1 MLTLVTTAP
10 QRTPQRTP
18 QPERTRAM
26 RTRLMQATIDCLIER
41 GWAGTTTT
49 LVSEVAGVSRGAQ
62 LHHFHTKHELVVAS
76 LEHLS
81 EQMTAELQRRHDQA
95 TRGKQRS
102 TRSVLTMLADYYTS
116 DLFVASLELWVA
128 ARTDEPLREI
138 VRPMERRWGREE
150 HELAVA
156 MLAADDS
163 DRPTR
168 ALVQAT
174 LDMLRGFGLA
184 NTLSDDTR
192 RRNAILAEWSTI
204 FDATARR
211 TTTIGRSR

>member
-1 MLTLVTTAP
+1 MTTAV
-10 QRTPQRTP
+10 QRTP

-26 RTRLMQATIDCLIER
+26 RTRLMQATIDCLVER

-49 LVSEVAGVSRGAQ
+49 LVSKRAGVSRGAQ
-62 LHHFHTKHELVVAS
+62 LHHFPSKRELVVAS

-81 EQMTAELQRRHDQA
+81 GQLTAELQRRHDKA
-95 TRGKQRS
+95 TGGKPRS

-128 ARTDEPLREI
+128 ARTDEQLHD
-138 VRPMERRWGREE
+138 VVLPMERRWGREE

-156 MLAADDS
+156 MLTADDT
-163 DRPTR
+163 DATTR
-168 ALVQAT
+168 ALIQAT

-184 NTLSDDTR
+184 NTLSDDSR
-192 RRNAILAEWSTI
+192 RRSRILAEWSKV

-211 TTTIGRSR
+211 TGSAGGRR

>member
-1 MLTLVTTAP
+1 MLASVTTVS
-10 QRTPQRTP
+10 QRTT

-26 RTRLMQATIDCLIER
+26 RGRLMQATVDCLIER
-41 GWAGTTTT
+41 GWSGTTTT
-49 LVSEVAGVSRGAQ
+49 LVSKRAGVSRGAQ
-62 LHHFHTKHELVVAS
+62 LHHFPSKRELVVAS

-81 EQMTAELQRRHDQA
+81 EQLTAALQGRHDQA
-95 TRGKQRS
+95 THGRRRS
-102 TRSVLTMLADYYTS
+102 TRSVLTLLADYYTS

-128 ARTDEPLREI
+128 ARTDEQLHE
-138 VRPMERRWGREE
+138 VVLPMERRWGRQE

-156 MLAADDS
+156 MLGADDA
-163 DRPTR
+163 DLPTR

-184 NTLSDDTR
+184 NTLSDDSR
-192 RRNAILAEWSTI
+192 RRSRILAEWSKI

-211 TTTIGRSR
+211 TETTGRQR

>member
-1 MLTLVTTAP
+1 MLASVTTAH
-10 QRTPQRTP
+10 QRIP

-49 LVSEVAGVSRGAQ
+49 LVSERAGVSRGAQ
-62 LHHFHTKHELVVAS
+62 LHHFPSKRELVVAS
-76 LEHLS
+76 VEHLS
-81 EQMTAELQRRHDQA
+81 EQLTAELQRRHDQA
-95 TRGKQRS
+95 TRGRRRS

-128 ARTDEPLREI
+128 ARTDEQLHD
-138 VRPMERRWGREE
+138 VVLPMERRWGRQE

-156 MLAADDS
+156 MLGADDAHLA
-163 DRPTR
+163 TR

-184 NTLSDDTR
+184 NTLSDDSR
-192 RRNAILAEWSTI
+192 RRSRILAEWSKI
-204 FDATARR
+204 FDASARR
-211 TTTIGRSR
+211 TGTAGSPR

>member
-1 MLTLVTTAP
+1 MLALVTTAP
-10 QRTPQRTP
+10 QRIP

-49 LVSEVAGVSRGAQ
+49 LVSDRAGVSRGAQ
-62 LHHFHTKHELVVAS
+62 LHHFPSKRELVVAS

-81 EQMTAELQRRHDQA
+81 EQLTAELQRRHDQA
-95 TRGKQRS
+95 TRGKRRS

-128 ARTDEPLREI
+128 ARTDEQLHD
-138 VRPMERRWGREE
+138 VVLPMERRWGREE
-150 HELAVA
+150 HDLAVA
-156 MLAADDS
+156 MLGADDA
-163 DRPTR
+163 DPPTR

-184 NTLSDDTR
+184 NTLSDDSR
-192 RRNAILAEWSTI
+192 RRTRILGEWSKI
-204 FDATARR
+204 FDASARR
-211 TTTIGRSR
+211 TGTAGSRR

>member
-1 MLTLVTTAP
+1 MLAPVTTAV
-10 QRTPQRTP
+10 QRTP

-26 RTRLMQATIDCLIER
+26 RTRLMQATIDCLVER

-49 LVSEVAGVSRGAQ
+49 LVSKRAGVSRGAQ
-62 LHHFHTKHELVVAS
+62 LHHFPSKRELVVAS

-81 EQMTAELQRRHDQA
+81 GQLTAELQRRHDKA
-95 TRGKQRS
+95 TGGKPRS

-128 ARTDEPLREI
+128 ARTDEQLHD
-138 VRPMERRWGREE
+138 VVLPMERRWGREE

-156 MLAADDS
+156 MLTADDT
-163 DRPTR
+163 DATTR
-168 ALVQAT
+168 ALIQAT

-184 NTLSDDTR
+184 NTLSDDSR
-192 RRNAILAEWSTI
+192 RRSRILAEWSKV

-211 TTTIGRSR
+211 TGSAGGRR

>member
-1 MLTLVTTAP
+1 MLAPVTTAA
-10 QRTPQRTP
+10 QRTP
-18 QPERTRAM
+18 QPERTRAT
-26 RTRLMQATIDCLIER
+26 RTRLVQATIDCLVER

-49 LVSEVAGVSRGAQ
+49 LVSKRAGVSRGAQ
-62 LHHFHTKHELVVAS
+62 LHHFPSKRELVVAS

-81 EQMTAELQRRHDQA
+81 GQLTAELQRRHDKA
-95 TRGKQRS
+95 TGGKPRS

-128 ARTDEPLREI
+128 ARTDEQLHD
-138 VRPMERRWGREE
+138 VVLPMERRWGREE

-156 MLAADDS
+156 MLTADDT
-163 DRPTR
+163 DATTR

-184 NTLSDDTR
+184 HTLSDDSR
-192 RRNAILAEWSTI
+192 RRSRILAEWSKL

-211 TTTIGRSR
+211 TGSAGGRR

>member
-1 MLTLVTTAP
+1 MSIVDAGGVTSAP
-10 QRTPQRTP
+10 QRTPQT
-18 QPERTRAM
+18 ERTRAM

-49 LVSEVAGVSRGAQ
+49 VVSQRAGVSRGAQ
-62 LHHFHTKHELVVAS
+62 LHHFPSKRELVVAS

-81 EQMTAELQRRHDQA
+81 EQLTMELQRRHDQA
-95 TRGKQRS
+95 THGRRRS

-128 ARTDEPLREI
+128 ARTDEPLHA
-138 VRPMERRWGREE
+138 VVLPMERRWGRNE
-150 HELAVA
+150 HDLAVA
-156 MLAADDS
+156 MLGADDT
-163 DRPTR
+163 DPTTR

-184 NTLSDDTR
+184 NTLSDDSR
-192 RRNAILAEWSTI
+192 RRSRILAEWSKV
-204 FDATARR
+204 FDTAARR
-211 TTTIGRSR
+211 TTGSPS